1 MTSKLV
7 RTLTAAWLLAA
18 TTASLSA
25 APSAAAAALDQT
37 HGLRGTAPFD
47 AGLYTA
53 YCPRGSRAR
62 AGAHAVSRDAAVQP
76 GEIAETP
83 VEGAGEGS
91 EVAGESSGAGD
102 DGETAGEALGDEGE
116 SEVPTPGEAASDAQE
131 TIVFASEGATV
142 ARAAST
148 SEVGWPAKQCLKM
161 DKGRAGRS
169 HTLVGLDGLH
179 NWLLGGYGN
188 DTIIGGNSGDVIW
201 ADYHPSG
208 EPPSQT
214 AVIKAGNGRN
224 VIYANDTRDYVW
236 TGTNPHTVV
245 HAHVSGIS
253 GVIHC
258 QSPGIV
264 VYLSTVSERHF
275 KLYGCGRISHY
286 SVGY

>member
-1 MTSKLV
+1 MSAK
-7 RTLTAAWLLAA
+7 AACHLALLALLACPGAA
-18 TTASLSA
+18 TAQT
-25 APSAAAAALDQT
+25 LDQS
-37 HGLRGTAPFD
+37 HGLLGTARYD

-53 YCPRGSRAR
+53 YCPRDTARPAKGPVPMSRGVR
-62 AGAHAVSRDAAVQP
+62 AAAPDGEAPVAADAEA
-76 GEIAETP
+76 
-83 VEGAGEGS
+83 
-91 EVAGESSGAGD
+91 SGAGG
-102 DGETAGEALGDEGE
+102 GETPGPVVPSQAGSSDEEAPGASEEEDPIGDE
-116 SEVPTPGEAASDAQE
+116 PT
-131 TIVFASEGATV
+131 

-148 SEVGWPAKQCLKM
+148 SEAGWPAKQCLKM
-161 DKGRAGRS
+161 DKGSAGHG
-169 HTLVGLDGLH
+169 HTLVGLDGVH

-188 DTIIGGNSGDVIW
+188 DTIIGGNRGDVIW

-208 EPPSQT
+208 EPRSQT
-214 AVIKAGNGRN
+214 AFIRAGDGRN

-236 TGTNPHTVV
+236 TGTNPGTVV

-275 KLYGCGRISHY
+275 TLDGCRHISHY